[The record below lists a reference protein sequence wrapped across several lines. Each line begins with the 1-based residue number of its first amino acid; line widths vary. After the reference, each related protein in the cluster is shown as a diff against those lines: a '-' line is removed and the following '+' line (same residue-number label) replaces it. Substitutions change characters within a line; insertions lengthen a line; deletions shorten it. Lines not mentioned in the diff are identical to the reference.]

1 MFTVNNILYKLR
13 SSEVVVH
20 KAVARGFLYI
30 ATSTELHFTQSG
42 GSRPMEKQCGFQFQ
56 RLKIDSCFLA
66 MHRHLFLLE
75 NLKNS

>member
-30 ATSTELHFTQSG
+30 ATSTELHFTQFG
-42 GSRPMEKQCGFQFQ
+42 PMEKQCGFQFQ

-75 NLKNS
+75 NLTNS